1 MTLRKCAAPISSSAA
16 LEAYA
21 GTYEHSNIGCRHHVR
36 VEGRELVVDYGL
48 GGDGGRTF
56 VMEPIA
62 ADAFLVRPTAPGIA
76 YRHVF
81 RFERDAAGR
90 VVSTVV
96 TMERLKNMRLA
107 RTDAGSREPAAK
119 LPRAS
124 FSR

>member
-1 MTLRKCAAPISSSAA
+1 MTLRKYPAPVSSSAT

-21 GTYEHSNIGCRHHVR
+21 GTYEHSDIGCRHHVR

-48 GGDGGRTF
+48 GGDDGRTF

-62 ADAFLVRPTAPGIA
+62 ADAFLVRPTAPGIT

-124 FSR
+124 ISR